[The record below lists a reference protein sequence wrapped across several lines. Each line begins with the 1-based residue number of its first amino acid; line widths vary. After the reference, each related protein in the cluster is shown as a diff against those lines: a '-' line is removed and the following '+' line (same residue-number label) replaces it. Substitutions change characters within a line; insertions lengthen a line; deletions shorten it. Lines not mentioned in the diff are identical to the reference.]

1 MYINKFIIF
10 PAIHI
15 RNGEVVR
22 FTQGDIEN
30 PVVFHSDPVACAR
43 QWIEQ
48 GADWIQ
54 LINLDAAF
62 DEEASHNWEL
72 IKQISTLDV
81 NIQFGGGIRT
91 IEDVDWAFKSGI
103 KRIIIGTAAV
113 ENPQMMAQAMANYG
127 SEAIVLGIDTD
138 EQGEVQIHGW
148 RAAGS
153 VQATTLA
160 IQMRRLGVTTAIHTS
175 IHRDGSMTGVDL
187 ETSIDLASLSGL
199 RVIVGGGIGTMQDL
213 RECFNNDGIDG
224 VIIGKALYTGNV
236 ELSKAL
242 KIANRKDSF
251 EAGLSKWKTDQA
263 QPWNQ
268 FGYELVEHNL
278 KKHIP
283 VDSPPLRILDAGGG
297 NGLDSL
303 GLARMNHQIDIVDI
317 SQQMLNDARAN
328 AALAGVTDRLST
340 HAIDILGIDNKFAQ
354 HEFDVVL
361 CHNVIQF
368 VDDVDP
374 MLQVLYRVLKPGGFL
389 SLITTNQ
396 HSLPYQ
402 AAFLD
407 EDLDKA
413 YTMLD
418 QTSQHNSI
426 FDVNVNEYRPD
437 QVIEWLEQMGLKLE
451 KYYGIRCLYNYWGTN
466 ELKQDSAIYEKLKKL
481 EMEFTE
487 RAPYNLLARQFQL
500 IASKK

>member
-10 PAIHI
+10 PAIHV
-15 RNGEVVR
+15 RNGKVVR
-22 FTQGDIEN
+22 FTQGDTEN

-72 IKQISTLDV
+72 IKQISMLDV

-91 IEDVDWAFKSGI
+91 IEDVDWAIKSGI
-103 KRIIIGTAAV
+103 KRVIIGTAAV
-113 ENPQMMAQAMANYG
+113 ENPQMMAQAIASYG
-127 SEAIVLGIDTD
+127 GEAIVLGIDTD
-138 EQGEVQIHGW
+138 AQGEVQIHGW
-148 RAAGS
+148 RAPGS

-160 IQMRRLGVTTAIHTS
+160 IQMRQLGVTTAIHTS

-187 ETSIDLASLSGL
+187 ESSIDLASLSGL
-199 RVIVGGGIGTMQDL
+199 RVIVGGGIGNMQDL

-251 EAGLSKWKTDQA
+251 EAGLSKWKADQSL
-263 QPWNQ
+263 PWNR

-354 HEFDVVL
+354 HEFDIVL

-368 VDDVDP
+368 VDEVDP
-374 MLQVLYRVLKPGGFL
+374 LLQVLYRVLKPGGFL

-407 EDLDKA
+407 DDLDKA
-413 YTMLD
+413 YTLLD

-466 ELKQDSAIYEKLKKL
+466 ELKQDSAVYEKLKKL

-487 RAPYNLLARQFQL
+487 RSPFNLLARQFQL
-500 IASKK
+500 IASKE

>member
-103 KRIIIGTAAV
+103 KRVIIGTAAV
-113 ENPQMMAQAMANYG
+113 ENPQMMAQAIANYG